1 MSKSEIIRRPRFGS
15 AGVASDGQRPL
26 RGTGEVVRGIHFRS
40 KRRERIYDPDKIWSG
55 EHTTQDFIEV

>member
-15 AGVASDGQRPL
+15 VGVASDGPRSPK
-26 RGTGEVVRGIHFRS
+26 GTGEVVRGIDFRS

-55 EHTTQDFIEV
+55 EHTMQDFIEV